1 MQSPGDI
8 ARVFTQKKMKKK
20 MEFFFQKRY
29 FFILNSQV
37 MIDQLTLI
45 FYFYEQEKMKKSLYL
60 NVSDIFTKIPH
71 ISFDDHYFQ
80 KRINIIM
87 ES

>member
-1 MQSPGDI
+1 
-8 ARVFTQKKMKKK
+8 

-71 ISFDDHYFQ
+71 I
-80 KRINIIM
+80 
-87 ES
+87 